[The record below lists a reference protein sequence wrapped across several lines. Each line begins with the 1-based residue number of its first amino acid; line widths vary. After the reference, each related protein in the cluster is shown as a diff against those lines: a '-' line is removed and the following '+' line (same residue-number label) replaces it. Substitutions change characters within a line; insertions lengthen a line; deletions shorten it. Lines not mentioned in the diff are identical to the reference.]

1 MLSNGKPSIA
11 DVPDLSLRP
20 VFGVKSG
27 YSDEDKGESLI

>member
-11 DVPDLSLRP
+11 DVPS